1 METLEQLKELREELS
16 FKLIEAQEKDAFSI
30 ALQLDEVESKI
41 EELEGVSNG

>member
-16 FKLIEAQEKDAFSI
+16 FKLIEASEGEAFSV

-41 EELEGVSNG
+41 EELEGVSDV